1 MPYTYLTTAANAGH
15 EYGLSQNGSHYMA
28 TVQGKTYDEILR
40 FFYADGIEITG
51 ASGNSCSL
59 GGSGTFQGG
68 KIWDYSQADYDDPY
82 CGGTIATHGC
92 GPTSMAIVVS
102 TLLNEKH
109 DPSELAKASSVCSTD
124 KHTYFTEAAKKYGL
138 KAVTTKEHEEV
149 MTALN
154 RGDSLVIANVT
165 NATVDGL
172 NNFWTEEGHYIVLA
186 GHSGR
191 DVWVQDPN
199 KGIAGVNRANT
210 KGDGVYNFDK
220 YIKPAATVGYIIIKK
235 A

>member
-1 MPYTYLTTAANAGH
+1 M
-15 EYGLSQNGSHYMA
+15 
-28 TVQGKTYDEILR
+28 
-40 FFYADGIEITG
+40 
-51 ASGNSCSL
+51 
-59 GGSGTFQGG
+59 
-68 KIWDYSQADYDDPY
+68 
-82 CGGTIATHGC
+82 
-92 GPTSMAIVVS
+92 
-102 TLLNEKH
+102 
-109 DPSELAKASSVCSTD
+109 
-124 KHTYFTEAAKKYGL
+124 
-138 KAVTTKEHEEV
+138 
-149 MTALN
+149 
-154 RGDSLVIANVT
+154 
-165 NATVDGL
+165 DGL